1 MTAPTNKVEMEI
13 VNNLYKELTQE
24 LTKIKEETVLKKLQE
39 SVRISRKFARKLRDY
54 VSPLAFEDKESEIRF
69 FKHTKPQFF
78 AHLYFCSE
86 VYYIELKKPIGSI
99 EFQKQFFRSEL
110 DKIAADF
117 TKYNDIH
124 KYLRSEATFQD
135 DQYFLR
141 GSQTM
146 FGPDKIVEEADPRFS
161 TGYDF
166 LVASYWA
173 NEKIADYLNKKL
185 DDLGK
190 SVTSIDI
197 LAEVPKITWTDS
209 KTAFIELAYAF
220 KAKGSFNNGKATL
233 KEITDYLQEV
243 FKIQISNP
251 TRDFQD
257 ILRRK
262 TGYTNY
268 IDSLKESYLRYIDA
282 IEDRHFK

>member
-1 MTAPTNKVEMEI
+1 MTAPIRKVEMEI
-13 VNNLYKELTQE
+13 VNNLYKGLTQE
-24 LTKIKEETVLKKLQE
+24 LSKVKEEAVLKKLQE
-39 SVRISRKFARKLRDY
+39 SLRISKEFTRKLRDY
-54 VSPLAFEDKESEIRF
+54 ISPLVFEDRESEIRF
-69 FKHTKPQFF
+69 FKHIKPQFF

-110 DKIAADF
+110 DKIAAEF
-117 TKYNDIH
+117 TKYSEFH
-124 KYLRSEATFQD
+124 KYLRSEANFQD

-141 GSQTM
+141 GSQM
-146 FGPDKIVEEADPRFS
+146 CGPDKIVEEADPRFS

-166 LVASYWA
+166 LVANYWA
-173 NEKIADYLNKKL
+173 NEKIANYLNKKL

-190 SVTSIDI
+190 SVISFDLPT
-197 LAEVPKITWTDS
+197 EVPKITWTDS

-243 FKIQISNP
+243 LKIQITNP

-262 TGYTNY
+262 TGYANY